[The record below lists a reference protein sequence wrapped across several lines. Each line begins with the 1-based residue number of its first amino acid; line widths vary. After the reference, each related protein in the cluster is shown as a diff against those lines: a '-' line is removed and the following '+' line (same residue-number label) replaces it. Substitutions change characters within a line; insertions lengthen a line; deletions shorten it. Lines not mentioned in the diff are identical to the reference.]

1 MYLIL
6 QVYIFA
12 FGVFWIGGKI
22 IKKRTKIILSVTV
35 VLFVIIA
42 LIACAAFHFRSYIKA
57 YMISSG
63 KTSQEIQQ
71 MLNDKKSP
79 EKLFENY
86 DNINIRDFTE
96 EERKQ
101 LANNELTEDE
111 AIDLIL
117 GNIGNNIIPPIEN
130 TDEQTQTPPQQ
141 NENTDIGGEPQP
153 SKEDEQPQVS
163 QPAVNPEPQP
173 QPQLPENDTQSQQDP
188 ALKEANEKVARLVA
202 KLYVIKSQSNTRLEE
217 LEASWK
223 AEYLAT
229 PYKERKGDKSFA
241 SFVKKGIKIV
251 ADWEVETDNKVNE
264 VLSEVETLLKD
275 SGQTTEL
282 VTTLRQSYE
291 EEKSYTIAYYMA
303 KIDEN
308 TKK

>member
-1 MYLIL
+1 
-6 QVYIFA
+6 
-12 FGVFWIGGKI
+12 
-22 IKKRTKIILSVTV
+22 
-35 VLFVIIA
+35 
-42 LIACAAFHFRSYIKA
+42 
-57 YMISSG
+57 
-63 KTSQEIQQ
+63 

-79 EKLFENY
+79 EKLFEDY

-117 GNIGNNIIPPIEN
+117 GNVGNNIIPPIEN
-130 TDEQTQTPPQQ
+130 TDDQTQTPPEQ
-141 NENTDIGGEPQP
+141 NDNTDIGDVPQP
-153 SKEDEQPQVS
+153 PEEDEQPRDD
-163 QPAVNPEPQP
+163 QPVANPEPEPQP
-173 QPQLPENDTQSQQDP
+173 EPEPEQSQEDTV
-188 ALKEANEKVARLVA
+188 LKETNEKIARLVA

-264 VLSEVETLLKD
+264 VLSEIETLLKD

-291 EEKSYTIAYYMA
+291 EEKSYTVAYYMA